1 MIKKEVR
8 IERERLRRES
18 FKLRNIFIM
27 NDFDKGIVVRN
38 KQNEIYKKWLFYDK
52 LIKVLSNENSIL

>member
-1 MIKKEVR
+1 MIKKDAR

-38 KQNEIYKKWLFYDK
+38 KQNKIYKKWLFYDK
-52 LIKVLSNENSIL
+52 LIKVLTNEDSLL